1 MLFIWQIPHTFAI
14 AMRRYEEYKAAKVPM
29 LPVVYGFNMTK
40 RQNVVYIACLLP
52 LPLLLI
58 SLGVMFVTV
67 ALILNIIWLFIAIR
81 GVFVD
86 DNKKYVVIMF
96 YFLFLYLILVFCVM
110 IVLFLSFFFFL
121 LCFFSNILIFINIF
135 IRYVFNVCINFKY
148 YLFIYC
154 NSWCFC

>member
-1 MLFIWQIPHTFAI
+1 
-14 AMRRYEEYKAAKVPM
+14 
-29 LPVVYGFNMTK
+29 MTK

-86 DNKKYVVIMF
+86 ENKKYADTMF
-96 YFLFLYLILVFCVM
+96 YFSLLYLILVFGGM
-110 IVLFLSFFFFL
+110 IVIRSEEHTSELQSRGHLVCRL
-121 LCFFSNILIFINIF
+121 LLEKKKC
-135 IRYVFNVCINFKY
+135 NV
-148 YLFIYC
+148 IY
-154 NSWCFC
+154 